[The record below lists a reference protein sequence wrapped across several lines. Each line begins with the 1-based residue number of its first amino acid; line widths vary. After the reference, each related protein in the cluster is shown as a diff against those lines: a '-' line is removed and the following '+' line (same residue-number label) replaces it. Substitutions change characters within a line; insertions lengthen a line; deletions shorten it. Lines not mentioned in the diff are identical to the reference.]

1 MARNRKADSLGFGA
15 NCRAWFYVEIKYTYG
30 NNVKAH
36 IISLGKKNRADCL
49 GLPCLFLPM

>member
-1 MARNRKADSLGFGA
+1 MARNRKADSLDFGA